1 MAHFAELDGSNIV
14 TRVVVV
20 GNENCLDGDDNES
33 EAVGIQWCENFFG
46 GGTWIQTSFN
56 TAAGKHYNPDSR
68 LDSEAIDFMTEDDKT
83 PLRKNYA
90 GRGHIYDA
98 TRDAFREPQPEGSF
112 TLNEDTCRWEPS

>member
-20 GNENCLDGDDNES
+20 DNGNCLDGDGNES
-33 EAVGIQWCENFFG
+33 EAVGIAWCENFFK
-46 GGTWIQTSFN
+46 GGTWIQTSYN
-56 TAAGKHYNPDSR
+56 TCAGKHFTPNSR
-68 LDSEAIDFMTEDDKT
+68 LDSEAIDFMTEDEGT
-83 PLRKNYA
+83 PLRKNFA
-90 GRGHIYDA
+90 GKGHIYDA